1 MKLNYFPIIFFF
13 LLLLTGCT
21 NWRKPSTKVNVY
33 PDIFPDYVGVTIPE
47 NIAPLNFEIEG
58 AVHLQAV
65 MSAGSERLE
74 VSGDKYIDIAL
85 DDWQD
90 LIKAAL
96 NTNKQIVVSV
106 SAWTEKHPDGVE
118 YKPFNIIVS
127 ADDVDGYVAYRL
139 IPPGYESWSRMGIYQ
154 RDLSSFDESVIVSNC
169 QNHNGCVNCHSFS
182 DYNPE
187 KGMMFHAR
195 GERGGTVIYQG
206 GNLRKVALEQLGQ
219 HRSGTYPMWHPSG
232 RFIVFSSNVTRQ
244 FFYGHSQDK
253 IEVYDQAS
261 DLMIYDVNNNQVLTD
276 ERFTDS
282 LNWET
287 FPAFSS
293 DGRWLYFCTAK
304 AVKMPVE
311 YNNLR
316 YSICRVP
323 FDDKTGHLGDKID
336 TVYSAS
342 RQGGSASFP
351 RISPNGEFL
360 LYTWADCATFPIHHK
375 EADLKMI
382 DLKSGNQFK
391 QVDVSSLNSNDVD
404 SYHSWSSNG
413 KWVVLS
419 SKRIDGRY
427 TRLFLSHWDGVKFSK
442 PLLIPQRNPDSN
454 KQRMYSYNIP
464 EFIKTPIDFNH
475 DEMASLFKVE

>member
-1 MKLNYFPIIFFF
+1 MIKHHYFPILFL
-13 LLLLTGCT
+13 LLLLTGCSA
-21 NWRKPSTKVNVY
+21 WKSPSAKVNEC
-33 PDIFPDYVGVTIPE
+33 PKIFPDYVGVTIPK
-47 NIAPLNFEIEG
+47 NIAPLNFGIEG
-58 AVHLQAV
+58 ATHLQAV
-65 MSAGSERLE
+65 LSAGNESVEL
-74 VSGDKYIDIAL
+74 SGDKYIDIDR
-85 DDWQD
+85 DDWHN
-90 LIKAAL
+90 LVEAAL
-96 NTNKQIVVSV
+96 KANKQIVVSV
-106 SAWTEKHPDGVE
+106 SAWTEDKPNGVE
-118 YKPFNIIVS
+118 YKPFNITVS
-127 ADDVDGYVAYRL
+127 SDEVDGYVAYRL

-154 RDLSSFDESVIVSNC
+154 RDLSSFDESVIISNS

-182 DYNPE
+182 NFNPE
-187 KGMMFHAR
+187 KGMMLHAR
-195 GERGGTVIYQG
+195 GEGGGTVIYQNG
-206 GNLRKVALEQLGQ
+206 KLQKVALEQIGP

-276 ERFTDS
+276 ERFSDS

-293 DGRWLYFCTAK
+293 DGKWLYFCTAK

-316 YSICRVP
+316 YSVCRVP

-442 PLLIPQRNPDSN
+442 PLLIPQRNPDFN

-464 EFIKTPIDFNH
+464 EFIKTPIDFNR